1 MEQLNTMLVGIHALA
16 SGVVGSA
23 LSDHIGADIFT
34 IQSMTDNFITELI
47 ACCHKAELI
56 ICGACGQIIFSH
68 QSIVDFIHNIT
79 LAQIADIQVTD
90 FLF

>member
-1 MEQLNTMLVGIHALA
+1 MLVGIHTLA

-34 IQSMTDNFITELI
+34 IQCMTDNFITELI

-79 LAQIADIQVTD
+79 LAQTADIQVTD